1 MAFDSGELRKRLM
14 PKNGQE
20 VVVEYNVFSDFGS
33 ERGYNVRS
41 VDGLILANGEF
52 VVRDYERSGGRI
64 LGPGDTQSSTDN
76 CP

>member
-1 MAFDSGELRKRLM
+1 M
-14 PKNGQE
+14 PKSGQE
-20 VVVEYNVFSDFGS
+20 VVVEYNLFSDFGK

-41 VDGLILANGEF
+41 VDGLILANGEL

-64 LGPGDTQSSTDN
+64 LGPGDAQSSTDD